1 MARQR
6 SDSLEYRQ
14 GKGFFLRVTVDVEGA
29 DGVPR
34 AERKWID
41 LETHDKSRALRLQ
54 RKLVAELA
62 TGRVVAEV
70 KETPKAPETVAS
82 WAAAW
87 LAQRSAAKVVMVGSE
102 TSHLNH
108 HVLPVLGPLSLA
120 EVRPT
125 NIRAVLDEAVRK
137 GLSKGTVGHLRRLM
151 HRLFGAAWKA
161 ELIRENP
168 TARVSVADLGI
179 RETLRKRTILNDEEI
194 AAFLASPHG
203 SLEIKML
210 SLVARIEGGMR
221 TAEVNRW
228 QWQDIDLEHFARCT
242 VPRAKG
248 GDAQALEIPA
258 VLRPFLRRWWEDH
271 GSPTAGPVFPVRR
284 GKRIGAEKSAN
295 TSYAHRLRRDLLRA
309 GIDRHELHNDTARTR
324 RVDFHSFRRA
334 FVSAAARTGVNAQT
348 SMQLAAHTSM
358 RTHMRYA
365 VEAHM
370 EIPAAMLPRIAAPV
384 QSSASE
390 DDSPEPDSANPLFS
404 ARHRG
409 FEPLTFGSGGQRSI
423 QLS

>member
-6 SDSLEYRQ
+6 SGSLEYRQ
-14 GKGFFLRVTVDVEGA
+14 GKGFFLRVTVDVEGP

-87 LAQRSAAKVVMVGSE
+87 LAQRAAAKVVMVGSE

-108 HVLPVLGPLSLA
+108 HVLPILGPLSLA

-125 NIRAVLDEAVRK
+125 NIRTVLDEAVRK

-168 TARVSVADLGI
+168 TARVSVA
-179 RETLRKRTILNDEEI
+179 
-194 AAFLASPHG
+194 
-203 SLEIKML
+203 
-210 SLVARIEGGMR
+210 
-221 TAEVNRW
+221 
-228 QWQDIDLEHFARCT
+228 
-242 VPRAKG
+242 
-248 GDAQALEIPA
+248 
-258 VLRPFLRRWWEDH
+258 
-271 GSPTAGPVFPVRR
+271 
-284 GKRIGAEKSAN
+284 
-295 TSYAHRLRRDLLRA
+295 
-309 GIDRHELHNDTARTR
+309 
-324 RVDFHSFRRA
+324 
-334 FVSAAARTGVNAQT
+334 
-348 SMQLAAHTSM
+348 
-358 RTHMRYA
+358 
-365 VEAHM
+365 
-370 EIPAAMLPRIAAPV
+370 
-384 QSSASE
+384 
-390 DDSPEPDSANPLFS
+390 
-404 ARHRG
+404 
-409 FEPLTFGSGGQRSI
+409 
-423 QLS
+423 